1 MVADLIPCLRS
12 HRIWEQGS
20 QAWWWVEGAP
30 GVSSRR
36 LGLYVGRRVNR
47 KFLQSAPG
55 KPSENCPA
63 AAIKG
68 RDSFPSVSPE
78 AGAMG
83 ALATAG
89 AWETSPG
96 YSVISN
102 FELSWWG
109 LETALGLLCKA
120 LRANFLKSADSNNS
134 PDFFVLF
141 CFVFSDYF
149 LP

>member
-20 QAWWWVEGAP
+20 QAWWGVEGAP

-47 KFLQSAPG
+47 RFLQSAPG

-68 RDSFPSVSPE
+68 RDSFPSVSPM
-78 AGAMG
+78 APASGD
-83 ALATAG
+83 TAG

-96 YSVISN
+96 YFVISN

-120 LRANFLKSADSNNS
+120 LRANFLESADSNNS
-134 PDFFVLF
+134 PGFFCVVLF
-141 CFVFSDYF
+141 CF
-149 LP
+149 